1 MSHGSSAIMM
11 SQQTRPAAL
20 RSAKRGR
27 SLPPPPPGGGG
38 GGNQPPRRGDGRGN
52 QLTGY
57 SLGSSQSPTHVASI
71 SRLPRRT
78 FCLHESMCAPT
89 TELSKAASS
98 KESFDSSACNAA
110 AQTHQP
116 WVSAPVFAANKHVF
130 MYVYIY
136 AQFIYKRF
144 VHALERTRCL
154 GSFIA
159 TVCRTA

>member
-1 MSHGSSAIMM
+1 
-11 SQQTRPAAL
+11 
-20 RSAKRGR
+20 
-27 SLPPPPPGGGG
+27 
-38 GGNQPPRRGDGRGN
+38 
-52 QLTGY
+52 
-57 SLGSSQSPTHVASI
+57 
-71 SRLPRRT
+71 
-78 FCLHESMCAPT
+78 MCAPT

-154 GSFIA
+154 GTAAHAPTLWLKLYCGPRRPGAASELASGDMTGSGGSDSFWRLEAQILHA
-159 TVCRTA
+159 RCAKAARWCWPVPAGDGRCRLVMAGAGW